1 MSYLLCYRSRPW
13 SDLDSLARFV
23 ETLGGH
29 IELRRDAVDFYVP
42 EDRAGMLVL
51 KYSELVHIP
60 ALDYQV

>member
-13 SDLDSLARFV
+13 SDLDLDGLARFL

-29 IELRRDAVDFYVP
+29 IELCSFYVP
-42 EDRAGMLVL
+42 EGREIMLVL